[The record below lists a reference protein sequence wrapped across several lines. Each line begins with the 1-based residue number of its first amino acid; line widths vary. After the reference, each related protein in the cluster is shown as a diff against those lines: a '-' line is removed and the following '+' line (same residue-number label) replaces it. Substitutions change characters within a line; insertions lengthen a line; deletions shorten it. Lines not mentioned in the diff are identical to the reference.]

1 MPTLTTCLLD
11 FWPSWSF
18 FFFRFGSNVEDVAEV
33 DKIFETRQKLTE
45 EFFKD
50 EEEGGDEVEE
60 VEETTAGASAATEN
74 GSEESSVENRA
85 LPAENEVSTMEVGL
99 PEACDQ
105 EVTAEPDSE
114 RVVLQTEPST
124 DLIDSGSI
132 LRLCDFCSNGGC
144 LVGPKTALLINCP
157 LARAVIH
164 YCILIDPSLSAPPWH
179 SWWYKQP

>member
-1 MPTLTTCLLD
+1 MPTLTTL
-11 FWPSWSF
+11 WSF

-60 VEETTAGASAATEN
+60 VEEATAGASAATEN

-85 LPAENEVSTMEVGL
+85 LPAENEVSTMEVDAEANGLGL
-99 PEACDQ
+99 PEACDR

-114 RVVLQTEPST
+114 QVFLEPST
-124 DLIDSGSI
+124 DLTDSG
-132 LRLCDFCSNGGC
+132 
-144 LVGPKTALLINCP
+144 
-157 LARAVIH
+157 
-164 YCILIDPSLSAPPWH
+164 
-179 SWWYKQP
+179 